1 MADRF
6 PIIVDTSGIAA
17 LKELPA
23 GDNLNLL
30 NSGVVNAGAVDLT
43 TITVSGSQGS
53 DGQVLTSTGSG
64 VGWENA
70 SAGGISDIVSDTS
83 PQLGGTLDAN
93 SNNIDM
99 GTNVLTDANLGN
111 FITAH
116 AWGNHG
122 SAGYI
127 TSTLADTSPQ
137 LGGALDVNGQD
148 IVSTSNGAIDLDP
161 HGSGVVVFK
170 GNATKGAGQFKLNC
184 ESNTHGVIIK
194 GPAHAAAANYTLTL
208 PTSDGNADQ
217 QLKTD
222 GSGNLAWVDAAAG
235 GGGAWNVMSS
245 QTVTSDVASVVF
257 TNVTGYKTYKLV
269 YTDVLND
276 STGTAYQLSL
286 SSNNGT
292 SYASIGV
299 KSTSYEQN
307 STTSSGTITNQ
318 FYQSN
323 RLPINKGFNQF
334 NNNEQ
339 HHGEVTIYGLNDSSG
354 HTYIHGQMLSSWG
367 WNTNNVAGNEVYAR
381 SYGSG
386 SLVAFNAF
394 KITAMA
400 DSDHK
405 AGTWTLY
412 GLSIS

>member
-43 TITVSGSQGS
+43 TITVSGSQGT

-64 VGWENA
+64 IAWENA

-116 AWGNHG
+116 GWGNHA
-122 SAGYI
+122 SAGYL

-148 IVSTSNGAIDLDP
+148 IVTTSNGDIDLDP
-161 HGSGVVVFK
+161 NGSGVVVFK

-184 ESNTHGVIIK
+184 ENNSHGVIIK
-194 GPAHAAAANYTLTL
+194 GPAHSAAANYTLTL
-208 PTSDGNADQ
+208 PTTDGNADQ

-222 GSGNLAWVDAAAG
+222 GSGNLAWVDAAG
-235 GGGAWNVMSS
+235 GGGAWNVISS
-245 QTVTSDVASVVF
+245 QTVSSSVAYVTF
-257 TNVTGYKTYKLV
+257 TGMTGYENYKLV
-269 YTDVLND
+269 WNNVVHSGQQTYIAIQVSTNGGTSWSNSAWEMFNLYFNTQSTSLNVDIHNGSEGYYYVTDV
-276 STGTAYQLSL
+276 SQ
-286 SSNNGT
+286 
-292 SYASIGV
+292 I
-299 KSTSYEQN
+299 
-307 STTSSGTITNQ
+307 
-318 FYQSN
+318 
-323 RLPINKGFNQF
+323 NQF
-334 NNNEQ
+334 NTSQ
-339 HHGEVTIYGLNDSSG
+339 KHAGEVMFYAFNASNYT
-354 HTYIHGQMLSSWG
+354 
-367 WNTNNVAGNEVYAR
+367 YAR
-381 SYGSG
+381 SF
-386 SLVAFNAF
+386 SLADKSNEYLGVNQAFAQLRQNTGYNALRF
-394 KITAMA
+394 R
-400 DSDHK
+400 
-405 AGTWTLY
+405 AGANFTGGTFTLY
-412 GLSIS
+412 GLSTS